1 MESLTAAEPTNGRP
15 RNIVIFSG
23 GTGQRGGV
31 YSDQARTNVYKLFRA
46 TRIGADTTSIRHG
59 NYDPGLGT
67 HAPAQVF
74 GSGLRSQF
82 AILAATRDASGTSKA
97 IEPEATAR
105 TPF

>member
-1 MESLTAAEPTNGRP
+1 MESLTAAERTNGRA

-46 TRIGADTTSIRHG
+46 TRIGAYTNIDPARQLAF
-59 NYDPGLGT
+59 YDPGLGT
-67 HAPAQVF
+67 YAPAQVF

-82 AILAATRDASGTSKA
+82 AILAARRLRNVEG
-97 IEPEATAR
+97 EAVDLPT
-105 TPF
+105 